1 MGTEGRD
8 IANPAHQ
15 NGVPH
20 RHSERSEE
28 SRSEES
34 GSEESRH
41 HRHSERSEESRSKE
55 SGVGGFRRLGA
66 EDAESRTVAMDDE
79 LAGVP
84 TLEEIERHPMD
95 NLLRTERLPH
105 IWCPGCGLGTAL
117 SCFTSALMRSGLDLD
132 KVAVVSG
139 IGCTGRVAGYL
150 RLDGFHTTHGRAIP
164 FATGLKLANDDLKV
178 VVFSGDGDLIAIG
191 GNHFIHAARRN
202 MDITVICVN
211 NFNYG
216 MTGGQMGPT
225 TPTNARTST
234 SPRGN
239 LEHPFNV
246 PNLAAAAGATY
257 VARWTIL
264 HARRLEKAIHKA
276 LLKPG
281 FSVVEIISPCP
292 TLYGRFNRRRYGTD
306 MIEYYHQKSVVRHD
320 AQPWEVD
327 IDLGGEIICG
337 EFVDVERPTFQER
350 LQEKFG
356 PLHPSD
362 DLALLHRPP
371 VELEAHG
378 GAELLHAKLGPSE
391 PETAAGRPV
400 APVSEVKCLEG
411 GPETLEVLLCG
422 FGGQGIILSGKITGA
437 GATLYDGRQVTLT
450 QSYGPESRGGA
461 CSTALIISDDPILYP
476 HVTRPCVVVAMSQES
491 YTTYH
496 GRLTEGGVLLID
508 SDLVEPDPA
517 AGQQVIPVPAT
528 RIAEHDLGRRIVA
541 NIVMLGALTALTG
554 VVSEDAMRKAILDR
568 VPKGTEELN
577 MKAFQMG
584 YDYGQELLSR
594 GSNG

>member
-1 MGTEGRD
+1 M
-8 IANPAHQ
+8 
-15 NGVPH
+15 
-20 RHSERSEE
+20 
-28 SRSEES
+28 
-34 GSEESRH
+34 
-41 HRHSERSEESRSKE
+41 
-55 SGVGGFRRLGA
+55 GA
-66 EDAESRTVAMDDE
+66 EEHGSRGGEEQGSRRGMEDE

-95 NLLRTERLPH
+95 DLLRTERLPH

-132 KVAVVSG
+132 KVAIVSG

-164 FATGLKLANDDLKV
+164 FATGLKLANGDLKV

-202 MDITVICVN
+202 MDLTVICVN

-234 SPRGN
+234 SPQGN

-257 VARWTIL
+257 VARWTVL
-264 HARRLEKAIHKA
+264 HARRLEKAMHKA

-281 FSVVEIISPCP
+281 FSVVEVISPCP
-292 TLYGRFNRRRYGTD
+292 TLYGRFNRRQYGTD
-306 MIEYYHQKSVVRHD
+306 MIEYYHQKAVIRRD

-337 EFVDVERPTFQER
+337 EFVNIERPTFQDR
-350 LQEKFG
+350 VREKFG
-356 PLHPSD
+356 ELHPSD
-362 DLALLHRPP
+362 ELGLFHRPP
-371 VELEAHG
+371 VELESHG
-378 GAELLHAKLGPSE
+378 TGEGFRLQVSGLGPTRPAARPTAAARAAAVGGQLRAPISHAKCL
-391 PETAAGRPV
+391 ETAAG
-400 APVSEVKCLEG
+400 
-411 GPETLEVLLCG
+411 TLEVLLCG

-437 GATLYDGRQVTLT
+437 GAALYDEREVTLT

-461 CSTALIISDDPILYP
+461 CSTALIISNDPILYP
-476 HVTRPCVVVAMSQES
+476 HVTHPCVIAAMSQES

-496 GRLTEGGVLLID
+496 GHLAEGGVLLID

-517 AGQQVIPVPAT
+517 GGQQVIPIPAT
-528 RIAEHDLGRRIVA
+528 RMAEHELGRRIVA
-541 NIVMLGALTALTG
+541 NIVMLGALTALTE
-554 VVSEDAMRKAILDR
+554 VVSEAGMRKAILER

-584 YDYGQELLSR
+584 FDYGRGLLGEEAS
-594 GSNG
+594 G